1 MFLFMTHNEALM
13 WSRFERLIA
22 IVGALLVVFFFESM
36 GSNPTWIITSIT
48 VVIGELLALKCWI
61 DMIRMSQ
68 PDQNCWA
75 FKG

>member
-22 IVGALLVVFFFESM
+22 IVVSISLVVLFEST
-36 GSNPTWIITSIT
+36 GAKPTWIITSIT
-48 VVIGELLALKCWI
+48 VVIGQLLALKCWI